1 MGCRVPHGAFGVR
14 RGVVRH
20 PCVLWGLGIRM
31 ASFVSSTGNSIH
43 GPLLAFVAWSTS
55 CLRLIC
61 WYLSAGRSTQEL
73 GARVVVLGQVRVH
86 SLQEFVG
93 VSHMDLDRALA
104 PALSATIPRANDYRV
119 HTAGTNCLLQL
130 YKKCFSSIKI
140 RRSPTLTLS
149 DYHHV
154 KL

>member
-1 MGCRVPHGAFGVR
+1 MVLQVGSVVFLVGCTRKVLNSCTFGGLQSPPWCFW
-14 RGVVRH
+14 GVAKGSCSTPMR
-20 PCVLWGLGIRM
+20 VLWGLGIRM

-86 SLQEFVG
+86 PLQEFVG
-93 VSHMDLDRALA
+93 VSRMEHGQDA
-104 PALSATIPRANDYRV
+104 
-119 HTAGTNCLLQL
+119 
-130 YKKCFSSIKI
+130 FSGLVSHDT
-140 RRSPTLTLS
+140 SGQ
-149 DYHHV
+149 
-154 KL
+154 